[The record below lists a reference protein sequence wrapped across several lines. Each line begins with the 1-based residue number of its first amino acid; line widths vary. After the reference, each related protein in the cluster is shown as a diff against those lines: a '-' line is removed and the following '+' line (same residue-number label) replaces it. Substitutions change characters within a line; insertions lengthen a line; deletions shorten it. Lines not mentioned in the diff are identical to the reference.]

1 MDEKRISA
9 LEARI
14 GTLESDLEAVT
25 NALVTVLS
33 QLTAGDPRR
42 KQIAERLRTVGDV
55 PAMKSPT
62 ARRLMDSIA
71 DRIETAGT

>member
-1 MDEKRISA
+1 MDENRINA

-14 GTLESDLEAVT
+14 GKLESDLEAVT

-33 QLTAGDPRR
+33 QVTAGDPRR

-55 PAMKSPT
+55 PAMRSAT
-62 ARRLMDSIA
+62 ARRLMDTLA

>member
-1 MDEKRISA
+1 MDDKKISA
-9 LEARI
+9 LEARVA
-14 GTLESDLEAVT
+14 TLEADLEAMT

-33 QLTAGDPRR
+33 QVTAGDPRR

-55 PAMKSPT
+55 PAMKSAA
-62 ARRLMDSIA
+62 ARRLMDTIA

>member
-1 MDEKRISA
+1 MDDSRISA

-14 GTLESDLEAVT
+14 EKLETDLEAMT
-25 NALVTVLS
+25 SALVTVLS
-33 QLTAGDPRR
+33 QVTAGDPRR

-55 PAMKSPT
+55 PATRSPT
-62 ARRLMDSIA
+62 ARRLMDTIA

>member
-1 MDEKRISA
+1 MDDNRISA

-14 GTLESDLEAVT
+14 GNLETDLEAMT

-33 QLTAGDPRR
+33 QMTAGDPRR
-42 KQIAERLRTVGDV
+42 KRIAERLRTVGDV
-55 PAMKSPT
+55 PAMKS
-62 ARRLMDSIA
+62 ARARHLMDTIA